1 MRMYGGPLLE
11 TRGLTKVFDG
21 FTAVNGVDYRLEPG
35 EVAGIIGP
43 NGAGKSTFFNLLTG
57 LYTPTRGQV
66 RFRGREIS
74 RLRPDQRV
82 GLGIART
89 FQLASVVNGLTAL
102 QNVLLATG
110 RTHQCRVGRFC
121 LGRPPEEAVEEGLE
135 QLKRVGLE
143 HKAGRMV
150 AELSYGE
157 RRKVEIAM
165 GLALNPSVLLLD
177 EPFAGLCEA
186 EIGELLALLQ
196 GLKGRFTLVVVE
208 HKVSRLVSL
217 VERLSVMHEGRF
229 IADGLPQEVL
239 QDPVVRQVY
248 WQREAGK

>member
-1 MRMYGGPLLE
+1 MHMNGEPLLE
-11 TRGLTKVFDG
+11 ARGLTKVFDG
-21 FTAVNGVDYRLEPG
+21 FTAVNGVDYRLQPK

-57 LYTPTRGQV
+57 LYTPTRGQI

-89 FQLASVVNGLTAL
+89 FQLASVIHGLTAL
-102 QNVLLATG
+102 QNVLLAIG
-110 RTHQCRVGRFC
+110 RTYQRRTKKFY
-121 LGRPPEEAVEEGLE
+121 LSRPPQEAVDRGLE
-135 QLKRVGLE
+135 QLGSVGLE
-143 HKAGRMV
+143 RKAGRMV

-177 EPFAGLCEA
+177 EPFAGLCES
-186 EIGELLALLQ
+186 EIGELLHLLQ
-196 GLKGRFTLVVVE
+196 GLKGRFALVVVE
-208 HKVSRLVSL
+208 HKVSRLISL

-229 IADGLPQEVL
+229 IADGPPQEVL